1 MIYWIFLAC
10 AIAAEIIGT
19 LSMKY
24 ASLSGSS
31 LGHMVMYGMIAL
43 SYLLLSI
50 AIKLVAMGVAY
61 ALWEGIGIIF
71 ITLFSVML
79 FDESLSVL
87 KVIGLVTLLVGIL
100 LVKWGVRKAP
110 ATNTTRGNHHVT
122 I

>member
-24 ASLSGSS
+24 ASLSGSP
-31 LGHMVMYGMIAL
+31 LGHLVMYGMIAL

-50 AIKLVAMGVAY
+50 AIKRVAMGVAY

-87 KVIGLVTLLVGIL
+87 KVIGLAILLVGIL
-100 LVKWGVRKAP
+100 LVKSGVRKTP
-110 ATNTTRGNHHVT
+110 AASATRGNHHVT
-122 I
+122 V

>member
-1 MIYWIFLAC
+1 
-10 AIAAEIIGT
+10 
-19 LSMKY
+19 MKY
-24 ASLSGSS
+24 ASLSGNP

-50 AIKLVAMGVAY
+50 AIKRVAMGVAY

-87 KVIGLVTLLVGIL
+87 KVIGLAILLVGIL
-100 LVKWGVRKAP
+100 LVKSGVRKAP
-110 ATNTTRGNHHVT
+110 AANTTRGNHHVT
-122 I
+122 V

>member
-24 ASLSGSS
+24 ASLSGSP

-50 AIKLVAMGVAY
+50 AIKRVAMGVAY

-87 KVIGLVTLLVGIL
+87 KVIGLAILLVGIL
-100 LVKWGVRKAP
+100 LVKSGGRKAP
-110 ATNTTRGNHHVT
+110 TATTTRGNHHVSV
-122 I
+122 

>member
-10 AIAAEIIGT
+10 AIAVEIIGT

-24 ASLSGSS
+24 VSLSGSP
-31 LGHMVMYGMIAL
+31 LGHMLMYGMIAL

-50 AIKLVAMGVAY
+50 AIKRVAMGEAY

-87 KVIGLVTLLVGIL
+87 KVIGLSTLLVGIL
-100 LVKWGVRKAP
+100 LVKSGVRKAP
-110 ATNTTRGNHHVT
+110 ATNTTRGNHYVT
-122 I
+122 V

>member
-24 ASLSGSS
+24 ASLSGNP

-50 AIKLVAMGVAY
+50 AIKRVAMGVAY

-87 KVIGLVTLLVGIL
+87 KVIGLAILLVGIL
-100 LVKWGVRKAP
+100 LVKSGVRKAP
-110 ATNTTRGNHHVT
+110 AANTTRGNHHVT
-122 I
+122 V

>member
-24 ASLSGSS
+24 ASVSGSP
-31 LGHMVMYGMIAL
+31 LGHLVMYGMIAL

-50 AIKLVAMGVAY
+50 SIKRVALGVAY
-61 ALWEGIGIIF
+61 ALWEGIGILI

-87 KVIGLVTLLVGIL
+87 KAVGLAILLVGIL
-100 LVKWGVRKAP
+100 LVKSGVRKAP
-110 ATNTTRGNHHVT
+110 ATRSTRGNHHATV
-122 I
+122 

>member
-24 ASLSGSS
+24 ASLSGNP
-31 LGHMVMYGMIAL
+31 LRHMVMYGMIAL

-50 AIKLVAMGVAY
+50 AIKRVAMGVAY

-87 KVIGLVTLLVGIL
+87 KVIGLAILLVGIL
-100 LVKWGVRKAP
+100 LVKSGVRKAP
-110 ATNTTRGNHHVT
+110 AANTTRGNHHVT
-122 I
+122 V

>member
-1 MIYWIFLAC
+1 MIYWVFLVC

-24 ASLSGSS
+24 ASINDSS
-31 LGHMVMYGMIAL
+31 LGHLVMYGMIAL

-50 AIKLVAMGVAY
+50 AIKRVALGVAY
-61 ALWEGIGIIF
+61 ALWEGIGILL

-87 KVIGLVTLLVGIL
+87 KALGLAILLVGIL
-100 LVKWGVRKAP
+100 LVKSGVRKAP
-110 ATNTTRGNHHVT
+110 ATYSTRGNHHVT
-122 I
+122 V

>member
-24 ASLSGSS
+24 ASLSGSP

-50 AIKLVAMGVAY
+50 AIKRVAMGVAY

-87 KVIGLVTLLVGIL
+87 KAIGLAILLVGIL
-100 LVKWGVRKAP
+100 LVKSGVRKAP
-110 ATNTTRGNHHVT
+110 AANTARGGHHVT
-122 I
+122 V

>member
-1 MIYWIFLAC
+1 MIYWFFLAC

-24 ASLSGSS
+24 ASISGSP

-50 AIKLVAMGVAY
+50 AIKRVAMGVAY

-79 FDESLSVL
+79 FGESLSVL
-87 KVIGLVTLLVGIL
+87 KAIGLAILLVGML
-100 LVKWGVRKAP
+100 LVKSGVRKAP
-110 ATNTTRGNHHVT
+110 AVNATRGNHHVT
-122 I
+122 V

>member
-1 MIYWIFLAC
+1 MIYWIFLVC

-24 ASLSGSS
+24 ASINGSP
-31 LGHMVMYGMIAL
+31 LGHLVMYGMIAL

-50 AIKLVAMGVAY
+50 AIKRVALGVAY
-61 ALWEGIGIIF
+61 ALWEGIGILL

-87 KVIGLVTLLVGIL
+87 KAIGLAILLVGIL
-100 LVKWGVRKAP
+100 LVKSGVHKAP
-110 ATNTTRGNHHVT
+110 ATHSTRGNHHATV
-122 I
+122 

>member
-24 ASLSGSS
+24 ASLSGSP

-50 AIKLVAMGVAY
+50 AIKRVAMGVAY

-87 KVIGLVTLLVGIL
+87 KVIGLAILLVGIL
-100 LVKWGVRKAP
+100 LVKSGVRKAP
-110 ATNTTRGNHHVT
+110 AANTTRGNHHVT
-122 I
+122 V

>member
-24 ASLSGSS
+24 ASLSGSP
-31 LGHMVMYGMIAL
+31 LGHMVMYSMIAL
-43 SYLLLSI
+43 SYLLLSF
-50 AIKLVAMGVAY
+50 AIKRVAMGVAY

-87 KVIGLVTLLVGIL
+87 KVIGLAILLVGIL
-100 LVKWGVRKAP
+100 LVKSGVRKAP
-110 ATNTTRGNHHVT
+110 TANATRGNHHVT
-122 I
+122 V